1 MGQQHYESEIQ
12 RALRAIADGEWRFD
26 ATVVAP
32 GRAHAPGTKRMSV
45 RLSETVP
52 VSVSRALG
60 RVLYGNPDLVHR
72 FDLRLPSSWGRE
84 VVTIHDLPP
93 LRFPD
98 EGRLTRSAAT
108 GARRAVRVIV
118 PSAFA
123 ATEVDDLLGIAD
135 AVVIPHGLSAHCSS
149 PAATEVELSAQGI
162 TGPFLLHAAGATMRK
177 NLVGLADAWRTVV
190 RRHPGLTLVLCGAP
204 DPRRDG
210 AFASADRI
218 VKTGRLEPAQ
228 VVGLMRRAEAVV
240 VPSIYEGFGL
250 PALEAMACGAP
261 VVAANRG
268 ALPEVCGDAARLV
281 EPDGD
286 AIAEGIERV
295 LTDQPF
301 ATELRRRGPLRAAAF
316 DWGRAARAHL
326 RVYEAALQ

>member
-12 RALRAIADGEWRFD
+12 RALHASAGSEWDFDPILIAPAR
-26 ATVVAP
+26 THP
-32 GRAHAPGTKRMSV
+32 PGTKRMSV
-45 RLSETVP
+45 QLSETAP

-72 FDLRLPSSWGRE
+72 FDLRLPSAWGRE

-98 EGRLTRSAAT
+98 EGRLTRSAAA
-108 GARRAVRVIV
+108 GARRAARVIA

-123 ATEVDDLLGIAD
+123 AMELGDLLGIAD
-135 AVVIPHGLSAHCSS
+135 VVVIPHGLSAHCSS
-149 PAATEVELSAQGI
+149 PAATEVELSAKGI
-162 TGPFLLHAAGATMRK
+162 AGPFLLHAAGATMRK
-177 NLVGLADAWRTVV
+177 NLVGLADAWRIVAGL
-190 RRHPGLTLVLCGAP
+190 HPDLTLVLCGAA
-204 DPRRDG
+204 DPRRDR
-210 AFASADRI
+210 AFAGADRI
-218 VKTGRLEPAQ
+218 VKTGRLGQAEIA
-228 VVGLMRRAEAVV
+228 GLMRRATAVI

-250 PALEAMACGAP
+250 PALEGMACGVP

-268 ALPEVCGDAARLV
+268 ALPEVCGDAALLV
-281 EPDGD
+281 EPDGP
-286 AIAEGIERV
+286 AIAEAIERV
-295 LTDQPF
+295 LTDEPF
-301 ATELRRRGPLRAAAF
+301 AAKLRIRGPRRAATF